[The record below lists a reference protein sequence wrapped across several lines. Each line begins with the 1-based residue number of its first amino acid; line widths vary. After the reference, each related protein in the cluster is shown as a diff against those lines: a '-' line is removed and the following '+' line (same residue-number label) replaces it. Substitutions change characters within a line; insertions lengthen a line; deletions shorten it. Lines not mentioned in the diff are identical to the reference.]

1 MRISI
6 IGGGIIGCSIAL
18 ALARRG
24 MEVTVIDKLGAV
36 GHGSTSASSA
46 IIRSYYT
53 QPDMIALAHE
63 GAHIWANWSDFLG
76 PIEGDLISFQRP
88 GMLFIPPHIDSGVR
102 STVRVMQKLGV
113 SAQILS
119 VDELQQRFPYL
130 NVASQYPP
138 RTVDDENFFQSS
150 GTPIEGAIYEADA
163 GYVVSPD
170 LATQNLRSAAVRE
183 GVRFMMHTQ
192 VLRIESIA
200 SGGFRLY
207 AQSGVE
213 IESEALVNAAGPYS
227 SAINQLARVKLPLE
241 TRPMRQEVHSL
252 VNPRFDADSASDVPI
267 VADMESGVY
276 WRPDRSGQDII
287 VGSTEPECDELEW
300 LDHPDVYDANIS
312 ELWWQR
318 QSLRLMKRFPAVQ
331 QSPARG
337 IAALYDVSTA
347 DWYPIVDKTDLSG
360 YFVCIGTSGSSFK
373 TSPVLGQLTAKI
385 IDDWANGIDTDEVSS
400 KFELPG
406 TGNLIDAA
414 FLSRNRER
422 LASGGNVIG

>member
-1 MRISI
+1 LRISI

-18 ALARRG
+18 ALARKG
-24 MEVTVIDKLGAV
+24 MAVTVIDKLGAV

-46 IIRSYYT
+46 IIRSYYS

-63 GAHIWANWSDFLG
+63 SAHIWANWHDFLG
-76 PIEGDLISFQRP
+76 PIEGNLITFQRP
-88 GMLFIPPHIDSGVR
+88 GMLFIPPRIDSGVR
-102 STVRVMQKLGV
+102 ATVQAMQELGV
-113 SAQILS
+113 SVQLLNA
-119 VDELQQRFPYL
+119 DELQQRFPYL
-130 NVASQYPP
+130 NVTSQYPP
-138 RTVDDENFFQSS
+138 RTVDDEDFFQAPD
-150 GTPIEGAIYEADA
+150 TTIEGAIYETHA

-183 GVRFMMHTQ
+183 GVRFMMHTK
-192 VLRIESIA
+192 VLRIESMA
-200 SGGFRLY
+200 SGGFKLY
-207 AQSGVE
+207 AQSDVD

-227 SAINQLARVKLPLE
+227 SAINQLAGVKLPLE
-241 TRPMRQEVHSL
+241 TKPMRQEVHSL
-252 VNPRFDADSASDVPI
+252 VNPRFDADNGPDVPI

-300 LDHPDVYDANIS
+300 LDHPDVYETNIT

-318 QSLRLMKRFPAVQ
+318 QSLRVMKRFPEVQ

-337 IAALYDVSTA
+337 IAALYDVST
-347 DWYPIVDKTDLSG
+347 DWYPIVDKTDLNG

-373 TSPVLGQLTAKI
+373 TSPVLGQLTAQI
-385 IDDWANGIDTDEVSS
+385 IDNWANGIDTDVEPS

-406 TGNLIDAA
+406 TGNLIDVS
-414 FLSRNRER
+414 FLSRNRQP